1 MNDLLSKPTI
11 PRAARVLAIAV
22 ALGFALLGATR
33 ADAAPPA
40 PPLGVPPA
48 DAPGFDLP
56 RGAISGTLVRSD
68 TSEPVGR
75 MWLTLQK
82 GDFAASTVT
91 DTFGRYRFERVPVGD
106 GYQVSFNHDGYKV
119 RGFGPISVKENDA
132 TALTWQATPVDPEVA
147 PYTYSDTYLPGE
159 NVAVMVRSI
168 RVTAV
173 TADIYRLAANE
184 LTAGLSQ
191 AIDRK
196 TLKIPDGQKPILSF
210 RQPVNGAAS
219 LEWRTTRIEPAFQ
232 EPGVYAMFV
241 SAEGVAPKIIPV
253 VVTRIALIT
262 KRTPTAT
269 WVWATDLA
277 TGAPI
282 PGLELRGEAPGAP
295 ASLVKSARTD
305 KRGLA
310 RFDGR
315 FDQSSALA
323 GGGQPPQSPNVRYWA
338 FRGPEL
344 AYVDTIPATTAAAL
358 GFRAYVYTDRPV
370 YRPKDDVSFKVVAR
384 SNDEGVYRVVPE
396 DPWEVIVRDPEG
408 EQHWRGEFKTNLFGT
423 FAGQFI
429 LPRAPALGVWT
440 IEAVSGTRVEA
451 GSFKVLEY
459 RKPEYK
465 LDVATTRE
473 QFVQGDPIPVTFNAA
488 YYFGAPLKGATVSWT
503 LYETAFT
510 PWWYEAYEGID
521 DSDPSSGYG
530 VAATSGTATLDDR
543 GIATVNLEVDRA
555 SIDRWVT
562 IEATVTD
569 ATNREVTARHRIM
582 VTRGDFRLE
591 LSPSGKI
598 FQVGETAVFGVEASE
613 FKEATPG
620 GKRSLT
626 ATASLE
632 SYSTQ
637 HKMWIYETIDTAK
650 LETDATGKTEFR
662 FPVKRDGF
670 IRIEIGGK
678 DKWGNPVVESAF
690 IWATK
695 NSGISG
701 GYKKKSLEILTDRS
715 NYQPGDKA
723 RILVNTAKDDAWVL
737 FTLEG
742 DGVFEPQVQ
751 RFTGNSR
758 LFEVSLTDRHAPNVF
773 AAVTFAADKQF
784 YALQRSIA
792 VSPAKKLLKV
802 DVTADKRIY
811 LPGETATYAVTVT
824 DRTGAPV
831 KAELS
836 AALVDESI
844 YSVSGELAPA
854 IDAFFYGH
862 RPNPVQTAYSFPSR
876 YLGGA
881 DKDGPDAAQVRK
893 TFKDTAY
900 WNANVVTGEDGKATF
915 KVKLPDNLT
924 TWRLTLR
931 AATTDTLVGTGT
943 HAIRT
948 AKDLMAS
955 VALPRFARRGDR
967 FELVTMVHNRTETLS
982 GVKVSLAVEGAAR
995 LDGDVAEQVIDL
1007 PGGQSKAVRWPVAI
1021 LDDSSHGALAKVR
1034 VSVSAGKLTDAEERV
1049 MPVYAVTVERRVP
1062 VSGIATG
1069 PLGIAF
1075 QLPEGLVPG
1084 TAELEFQAAP
1094 SLAGTITA
1102 SVEALAEFPY
1112 GCVEQTLNSFLPDL
1126 VASSI
1131 LEELGVPRSGRLA
1144 SLDEMVMS
1152 GLRRLAE
1159 MQNDDGSFGWFGD
1172 EGSAYL
1178 TATVLYGWA
1187 RAEELGW
1194 DVNDDRFTSALEASR
1209 RLLDSAPSRDAAA
1222 FILYA
1227 LSHVKGD
1234 ENAESVKESLRQIAP
1249 EAPTLGAEAVAMLA
1263 LAHHRLG
1270 LGDEAVRLAEDL
1282 KKRVV
1287 VEGDAAHVPGRE
1299 SYYGWLDNTTETT
1312 AYALRAMV
1320 ATGAGQ
1326 DLVEPLIRHLSRRR
1340 HLGMWDTTKDTAAA
1354 LEALTEVVKKGGE
1367 LKGAFTSTL
1376 ALNGAP
1382 LGSGKFV
1389 VEEDQV
1395 ATSLFTATAPAS
1407 QLRPG
1412 RNTLEVGLDGKG
1424 TLYASGEVRFGD
1436 APVKSGTKLQ
1446 VRREY
1451 RRVDGATTTPLQ
1463 GETTLKTG
1471 DTVEVKLVV
1480 SSVGAQDFVAIEDM
1494 LPAGFELV
1502 PGDVPAGMVNRSD
1515 RDDRVAFFATRLPD
1529 GDSIL
1534 TYRLRAEIAGQSSAS
1549 PAVAWLMYRPEV
1561 LGSSDAARIVTAAP

>member
-1 MNDLLSKPTI
+1 MNDLLTRPTI
-11 PRAARVLAIAV
+11 PKAARILAVAV
-22 ALGFALLGATR
+22 ALSFALLGASR
-33 ADAAPPA
+33 SDAAPPDSPPGGA
-40 PPLGVPPA
+40 PPT
-48 DAPGFDLP
+48 DTPGFDLP
-56 RGAISGTLVRSD
+56 RGSITGTLIRSD

-119 RGFGPISVKENDA
+119 RGFGPISVKENAA
-132 TALTWQATPVDPEVA
+132 TALTWKATPVDPEVA

-173 TADIYRLAANE
+173 TADIYRLGASE
-184 LTAGLSQ
+184 LTAGLSK

-196 TLKIPDGQKPILSF
+196 TLAIPAGQKPILSF
-210 RQPVNGAAS
+210 RQPVSGAAS

-282 PGLELRGEAPGAP
+282 PNLEIRGEAPSAP
-295 ASLVKSARTD
+295 ASLVKTARTD

-315 FDQSSALA
+315 FDK
-323 GGGQPPQSPNVRYWA
+323 NVRYWG

-384 SNDEGVYRVVPE
+384 ANDEGVYRVVPE
-396 DPWEVIVRDPEG
+396 DAWEVIVRDPEG

-423 FAGQFI
+423 FAGHFA
-429 LPRAPALGVWT
+429 LPRSPALGLWT

-465 LDVATTRE
+465 LDIATTRE

-488 YYFGAPLKGATVSWT
+488 YFFGAPLKGATVSWT

-521 DSDPSSGYG
+521 DSDPSEGYG

-543 GIATVNLEVDRA
+543 GIATVNVDVDRA

-569 ATNREVTARHRIM
+569 ATNREVTARHRVM

-613 FKEATPG
+613 FKEAAPG
-620 GKRSLT
+620 GKRALT

-632 SYSTQ
+632 SYSTE
-637 HKMWIYETIDTAK
+637 HKMWIYETIDSAK
-650 LETDATGKTEFR
+650 IETDATGKTEYR

-695 NSGISG
+695 NSAISG
-701 GYKKKSLEILTDRS
+701 GYKKKSLEILTDRG

-758 LFEVSLTDRHAPNVF
+758 LFEVALTDRHAPNVF

-792 VSPAKKLLKV
+792 VSPAKKLLKLE
-802 DVTADKRIY
+802 VTADKRTY
-811 LPGETATYAVTVT
+811 LPGETATYAVAVT

-844 YSVSGELAPA
+844 YSISGELAPA

-881 DKDGPDAAQVRK
+881 DKDGPGSAQVRK

-900 WNANVVTGEDGKATF
+900 WNANVVTGDDGKTTF

-995 LDGDVAEQVIDL
+995 LDGEVAEQVIDI

-1021 LDDSSHGALAKVR
+1021 LDDSEHGAMAKVR

-1049 MPVYAVTVERRVP
+1049 MPVYAVAVERRVP
-1062 VSGIATG
+1062 VSGITTG

-1084 TAELEFQAAP
+1084 TAELDFQAAP
-1094 SLAGTITA
+1094 SLAGTIMA

-1126 VASSI
+1126 VASAI
-1131 LEELGVPRSGRLA
+1131 LQDLGVPRSGRLA
-1144 SLDEMVMS
+1144 SIDEMVLS

-1159 MQNDDGSFGWFGD
+1159 MQNEDGSFGWFGD

-1178 TATVLYGWA
+1178 TATVLYGWS

-1194 DVNDDRFTSALEASR
+1194 DVNDERYNSVVEASR
-1209 RLLDSAPSRDAAA
+1209 RLLESAPTRDAAA

-1227 LSHVKGD
+1227 LAHVPED
-1234 ENAESVKESLRQIAP
+1234 ENVETVKDALRKIAP
-1249 EAPTLGAEAVAMLA
+1249 EAPSLGSEAVAMIVLA
-1263 LAHHRLG
+1263 QNRVG
-1270 LGDEAVRLAEDL
+1270 LGDDATRVAEEL
-1282 KKRVV
+1282 RKRVI
-1287 VEGDAAHVPGRE
+1287 VEGDSAYVPGRE
-1299 SYYGWLDNTTETT
+1299 SYYGWMDNTTETT
-1312 AYALRAMV
+1312 AYVLRALQ
-1320 ATGAGQ
+1320 ATGQAG
-1326 DLVEPLIRHLSRRR
+1326 DLAEPLVRHLMRRR

-1354 LEALTEVVKKGGE
+1354 LEALTEVVKSGGE
-1367 LKGAFTSTL
+1367 LEGAFTSTL

-1395 ATSLFTATAPAS
+1395 ATSRFTATASAS

-1412 RNTLEVGLDGKG
+1412 RNTLELGLEGKG

-1436 APVKSGTKLQ
+1436 APVKSGTALQ
-1446 VRREY
+1446 IRREY
-1451 RRVDGATTTPLQ
+1451 RRVDGATTTVL
-1463 GETTLKTG
+1463 GGDATLKTG

-1480 SSVGAQDFVAIEDM
+1480 SATRAHDFVAIEDM

-1502 PGDVPAGMVNRSD
+1502 PGDVPAGMVNRTD
-1515 RDDRVAFFATRLPD
+1515 RDDRVAFFATRVPE

-1534 TYRLRAEIAGQSSAS
+1534 TYRLRAEIAGQTSAS
-1549 PAVAWLMYRPEV
+1549 PAVAWLMYRPDV